1 MKQRHKITP
10 ACEMGIIL
18 RTHSKHWTRRQ
29 IAKDLGLTKRQI
41 DNHIRR
47 LRRQGFILPRKR

>member
-1 MKQRHKITP
+1 MKQRHEITP
-10 ACEMGIIL
+10 AREMGIIL

-29 IAKDLGLTKRQI
+29 IAKDLGMSKRDV

-47 LRRQGFILPRKR
+47 LRRQGYVIPRKR